1 MVVTKTTQSFLESLH
16 CWQEEFLS
24 LTNLRQGFLK
34 AFRQISIK
42 TSIMH
47 DPEKLPEESQNGV
60 SLLFASDDGGD
71 SPVPAPSPSSLSSR
85 VNHSGSLTSLSIDTT
100 TPTTLSFPSSLSSST
115 SSLSPLSSSTCY
127 TGSSASSTCSTSSSS
142 SASSYNLVPPATL
155 ESSISPTP
163 PLPDLPALTEPLNTL
178 LFNGNIAAAAAAA
191 AAAATCNTDSRT
203 ICNYSTASNNNNT
216 ALSAAQFNLDELPF
230 LKKCLYNYNNNNNN
244 NNNTSSSSNSSSQQQ
259 QQLSAD
265 LLYPLDSSFVTDG
278 HSSADWEESTFLLM
292 REHIEGCLPSLSP
305 CPSLQPNVYDL
316 I

>member
-1 MVVTKTTQSFLESLH
+1 
-16 CWQEEFLS
+16 
-24 LTNLRQGFLK
+24 
-34 AFRQISIK
+34 
-42 TSIMH
+42 MH

-60 SLLFASDDGGD
+60 SLLFASDDGSD
-71 SPVPAPSPSSLSSR
+71 SPVSGSSSSSLSSC
-85 VNHSGSLTSLSIDTT
+85 VNNSGSLASLSIDTA

-142 SASSYNLVPPATL
+142 SASSYNLVPPMTL
-155 ESSISPTP
+155 ESSMSPTP
-163 PLPDLPALTEPLNTL
+163 PLPDVPALTEPLNTL
-178 LFNGNIAAAAAAA
+178 LFNGNIATAAAAAA
-191 AAAATCNTDSRT
+191 AAAATATNNDPRT
-203 ICNYSTASNNNNT
+203 ICNYSTTSNNNNT

-244 NNNTSSSSNSSSQQQ
+244 NSSSSSQQ

-265 LLYPLDSSFVTDG
+265 LLYPLDSSFVTDS